1 MNRTARATHRLPVA
15 RTIRHRGV
23 LRALF
28 AAPGPGLTIRELAL
42 RSGVPYATTWRVVE
56 DLRRLGAL
64 IAVTV
69 GASRQVRVNTGSPL
83 LDDLRRIAAVEF
95 APHRQAARRFAS
107 LASCVHV
114 VRRVILF
121 GSVSRGEETVGS
133 DVDVA
138 VVLDRKS
145 RAALSDLDGFAV
157 QVLDETG
164 LVVVPVAVT
173 LPEIARGGPFPR
185 TLESGEVLYE
195 RP

>member
-1 MNRTARATHRLPVA
+1 MNRAARPTHRLPVA
-15 RTIRHRGV
+15 RTVRHRGV
-23 LRALF
+23 LRTLF
-28 AAPGPGLTIRELAL
+28 AATPSGLTIRELSL
-42 RSGVPYATTWRVVE
+42 RSGVPYATPWRVVE

-64 IAVTV
+64 TADAV
-69 GASRQVRVNTGSPL
+69 GGSRLVRVNAGSPL

-95 APHRQAARRFAS
+95 APHRHAARRFAA
-107 LASCVHV
+107 LASRVHV
-114 VRRVILF
+114 VRKVILF
-121 GSVSRGEETVGS
+121 GSVARGEETVGS

-138 VVLDRKS
+138 VVLDRKG

-164 LVVVPVAVT
+164 FVVVPVAVT
-173 LPEIARGGPFPR
+173 LPEIARGGTLPR